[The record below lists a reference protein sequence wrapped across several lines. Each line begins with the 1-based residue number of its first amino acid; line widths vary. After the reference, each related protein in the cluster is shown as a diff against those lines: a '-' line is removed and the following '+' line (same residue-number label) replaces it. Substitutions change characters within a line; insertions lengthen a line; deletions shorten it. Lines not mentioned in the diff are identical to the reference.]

1 MTIWIVS
8 LFSLRGDVKVSML
21 VLTEIANTIPS
32 ASLTSD
38 EGDCILQG
46 LLCPLM
52 VLLLGS
58 ATEMKC
64 LSIFIRNT
72 LAYHYGKSFSCHVLF
87 C

>member
-1 MTIWIVS
+1 
-8 LFSLRGDVKVSML
+8 ML
-21 VLTEIANTIPS
+21 VFSEIANTVPS

-46 LLCPLM
+46 HLCPVM

-64 LSIFIRNT
+64 LSIFVGNT
-72 LAYHYGKSFSCHVLF
+72 LAYNYRKSFDSHVLF